1 MYILAKALQYC
12 YHCLMITSWT
22 EDSTGVLAR
31 AASQGKEI
39 KDIQIRKELA
49 KNLVII
55 YCKSQKFCQKAIRK
69 LE

>member
-1 MYILAKALQYC
+1 
-12 YHCLMITSWT
+12 MITSWT

-49 KNLVII
+49 KNLVCRQQNYNILQI
-55 YCKSQKFCQKAIRK
+55 SKILPKSYQKARIVS
-69 LE
+69 